1 MPTRNFTF
9 VVCALCNLGCMKNMK
24 RQLPNYMAGPAS
36 TTPGVYCQEVV
47 FRADIQRGKGSA
59 VLELPFCGIENSG
72 YGRKLSGFGIQEFIH
87 KNVRVVAEPRAG
99 TTL

>member
-1 MPTRNFTF
+1 
-9 VVCALCNLGCMKNMK
+9 VHEEHEASVA
-24 RQLPNYMAGPAS
+24 QLHGGAGEHY
-36 TTPGVYCQEVV
+36 TGVYCQEVV